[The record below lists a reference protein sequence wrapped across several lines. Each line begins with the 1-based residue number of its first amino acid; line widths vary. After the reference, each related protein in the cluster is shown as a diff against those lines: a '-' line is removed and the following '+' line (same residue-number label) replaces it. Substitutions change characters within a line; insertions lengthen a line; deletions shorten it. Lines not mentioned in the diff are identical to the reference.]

1 MGKKYPVDFHRQGQL
16 NCLLVDIFQRYQ
28 LNFLTDNVFE
38 EDGTLIDRKLNVAM
52 TRARKHLTIV
62 GNPDILVGSAVY
74 RRLMDFMKSRGC
86 YFNVACE
93 KFCAGDFSV

>member
-1 MGKKYPVDFHRQGQL
+1 MERFQGSQRDYIIYGL
-16 NCLLVDIFQRYQ
+16 TVQQRYQ

>member
-52 TRARKHLTIV
+52 TRARKRLVMV
-62 GNPDILVGSAVY
+62 GYAPLLMRDTTF
-74 RRLMDFMKSRGC
+74 RRLIEYAR
-86 YFNVACE
+86 E
-93 KFCAGDFSV
+93 KKAFFKGKKVKR